1 MVAEASIMLVL
12 VFAIL
17 LAVGIPIVI
26 CIAVASLATV
36 LLMLPLDIAVF
47 TAGQKMVSSLNSFS
61 LIAVPFFIL
70 SGVIMN
76 NGGIAHKLV
85 EFAKLIVGR
94 VPGSLAH
101 TNIVGN
107 ALFGS
112 ISSSAIAASTAI
124 GGVMVPLQE
133 KEGYSRKFAAAVN
146 IASAPSGMVIPPSTA
161 FIIFSLISGGTSIA
175 ALFVGGYLIGI
186 LWAITIMAVAFTI
199 ARKRKYPIVQKSEI
213 ANINKKKIILDAI
226 PSILLI
232 FIIIGGILTGVFT
245 AIEASAVCVVYALFL
260 ALVYYRTLTIKQLPE
275 VLIKAVEMSGIV
287 MLLIAAS
294 SLMSFAMAFTGI
306 PDALSQF
313 ILGLSTNPLIIL
325 LLINIFLLIIGMF
338 MDIAPAILIF
348 TPIFL
353 PIAEGI
359 GIDPVHFGIFFI
371 LNLCVGTITPPV
383 GTGLFVGSMVG
394 KEKVENL
401 IKPLMPFYVAMFVL
415 LMVVTYVPE
424 ISLFLPNLLGL

>member
-1 MVAEASIMLVL
+1 MVAEASILLVL

-47 TAGQKMVSSLNSFS
+47 TAGQKMVASLNSFS

-101 TNIVGN
+101 TNVVGN

-124 GGVMVPLQE
+124 GGVMVPLQK
-133 KEGYSRKFAAAVN
+133 KEGYDRKFAAAVN

-186 LWAITIMAVAFTI
+186 LWAVTIIAVAFVI
-199 ARKRKYPIVQKSEI
+199 AKKRNYPIVQKSEI
-213 ANINKKKIILDAI
+213 ANINKKKIVLDAI

-232 FIIIGGILTGVFT
+232 FIIIGGILTGIFT

-260 ALVYYRTLTIKQLPE
+260 ALVYYRTLTIKQLPQ

-313 ILGLSTNPLIIL
+313 ILGLSANPLIIL
-325 LLINIFLLIIGMF
+325 LLINVFLLIIGMF

-394 KEKVENL
+394 KEKVESL

-415 LMVVTYVPE
+415 LMVVTYIPE

>member
-1 MVAEASIMLVL
+1 MVAEASILLVL

-26 CIAVASLATV
+26 CIAVASLATI

-47 TAGQKMVSSLNSFS
+47 TAGQKMVASLNSFS

-101 TNIVGN
+101 TNVVGN

-124 GGVMVPLQE
+124 GGVMVPLQK
-133 KEGYSRKFAAAVN
+133 KEGYDRTFAAAVN

-175 ALFVGGYLIGI
+175 ALFLGGYLIGI
-186 LWAITIMAVAFTI
+186 LWTVTIIAVAFVI
-199 ARKRKYPIVQKSEI
+199 AKKRNYPIVHKDEI
-213 ANINKKKIILDAI
+213 ANINKKKIILDAM

-232 FIIIGGILTGVFT
+232 FIIIGGILTGIFT

-260 ALVYYRTLTIKQLPE
+260 ALVYYRTLSIKQLPE

-313 ILGLSTNPLIIL
+313 ILSLSTNPLVIL
-325 LLINIFLLIIGMF
+325 LLINIILLIIGMF